1 MKQHEIPS
9 PKGSRRA
16 RTRVGRG
23 NGSKGNYSGRGMKG
37 QQSRSGSGPRPG
49 FEGGQLPL
57 VLKLPTRRGFTN
69 IFRTDYAVVNLGA
82 LDERF
87 ESGAQV
93 TPETMVEVGLLRN
106 LKQPVKVLA
115 KGEVTKA
122 LSVTAHRFSAQARE
136 QLVAAGGTA
145 EQLPSKKRGKD
156 NAGNVS

>member
-9 PKGSRRA
+9 PKGARRS

-37 QQSRSGSGPRPG
+37 QRSRSGPGPRPG

-93 TPETMVEVGLLRN
+93 TPEAMVQVGLLRN

-115 KGEVTKA
+115 KGEVTKP

-136 QLVAAGGTA
+136 QLVAAGGTV
-145 EQLPSKKRGKD
+145 EQLPGRKREKD
-156 NAGNVS
+156 NAGDVS

>member
-9 PKGSRRA
+9 PRGARRP

-37 QQSRSGSGPRPG
+37 QRSRSGAGPRPG

-69 IFRTDYAVVNLGA
+69 IFRTDYAIVNLGA
-82 LDERF
+82 LDHRF
-87 ESGAQV
+87 ESGALV
-93 TPETMVEVGLLRN
+93 TPEAMVQVGLLHN

-115 KGEVTKA
+115 KGEVTKPLA
-122 LSVTAHRFSAQARE
+122 VSAHKFSAQARE

-145 EQLPSKKRGKD
+145 EELPSRKRG
-156 NAGNVS
+156 

>member
-1 MKQHEIPS
+1 
-9 PKGSRRA
+9 
-16 RTRVGRG
+16 
-23 NGSKGNYSGRGMKG
+23 
-37 QQSRSGSGPRPG
+37 
-49 FEGGQLPL
+49 L

-82 LDERF
+82 LDDRF

-93 TPETMVEVGLLRN
+93 TPETMVQVGLLRN

-136 QLVAAGGTA
+136 QLMAAGGTA
-145 EQLPSKKRGKD
+145 EQLPSRKRGKD
-156 NAGNVS
+156 NAGDIG

>member
-9 PKGSRRA
+9 PKGARRS

-37 QQSRSGSGPRPG
+37 QRSRSGPGPRPG

-93 TPETMVEVGLLRN
+93 TPEAMVQVGLLRN

-115 KGEVTKA
+115 KGEVSKP
-122 LSVTAHRFSAQARE
+122 LSVTAHRFSTQARE
-136 QLVAAGGTA
+136 QLVAAGGSA
-145 EQLPSKKRGKD
+145 EQLPGKKREKD
-156 NAGNVS
+156 NAGDVS

>member
-1 MKQHEIPS
+1 MKQHEIPA
-9 PKGSRRA
+9 PKGARRA

-37 QQSRSGSGPRPG
+37 QRSRSGPGPRPG

-69 IFRTDYAVVNLGA
+69 IFRTDYAIVNLGV
-82 LDERF
+82 LEERF

-93 TPETMVEVGLLRN
+93 TLEAMVQAGLLRN

-115 KGEVTKA
+115 NGEITKPLA
-122 LSVTAHRFSAQARE
+122 VTAHRFSAQARE
-136 QLVAAGGTA
+136 QLAAAGGTA
-145 EQLPSKKRGKD
+145 EQLPSRKRGKD
-156 NAGNVS
+156 NAGDVS

>member
-9 PKGSRRA
+9 PKGSRRP

-37 QQSRSGSGPRPG
+37 QQSRSGPGPRPG

-69 IFRTDYAVVNLGA
+69 IFRTDYAVVNLGT

-87 ESGAQV
+87 DSGAQV
-93 TPETMVEVGLLRN
+93 TPETMVQVGLLRN

-115 KGEVTKA
+115 KGEVTKP
-122 LSVTAHRFSAQARE
+122 LSVTAHRFSAQARQ
-136 QLVAAGGTA
+136 QLEAAGGTV
-145 EQLPSKKRGKD
+145 EQLPGRKRGKD
-156 NAGNVS
+156 NAGDLS